1 MTFPDQGYAP
11 AVIPDDTAGRPLTP
25 GEQAAIAELEQRF
38 LLDAPAPLR
47 DHRRVPR
54 PVRLVRRVTR
64 STASVPLVAL
74 FVTAV
79 VLIVLVIVVGGG
91 ALGVAAVLAAVVAT
105 ALVWPLLPRR
115 FGGPG
120 RPVRSRRRPFRA
132 HGSTR
137 RRP

>member
-1 MTFPDQGYAP
+1 MNGLPQGYAP

-54 PVRLVRRVTR
+54 PVRLGRRALG
-64 STASVPLVAL
+64 STASGPLVAL

-79 VLIVLVIVVGGG
+79 VLIVLVILVGGG
-91 ALGVAAVLAAVVAT
+91 ALGVVATLAAVVGTGLA
-105 ALVWPLLPRR
+105 WPLLPRR
-115 FGGPG
+115 FGGPV
-120 RPVRSRRRPFRA
+120 RPVRLRRRPFRA

-137 RRP
+137 RQP